1 MGSLT
6 KENPVLQLKIG
17 IPLASLGLPFRQ
29 AISKAAA
36 LGADAVEIDARREIN
51 PSELTQTGIREIRKL
66 LEDHRLRVC
75 AVTFQTRYGYQVRDE
90 LSRRVDATKQVM
102 TVAYKLGSSVVV
114 NYVGRVPESE
124 DDPDWPLL
132 VETLADIGRHGQR
145 VGAALCARTGAER
158 GEDLA
163 RLVKALPAGSLGVD
177 FDPGTLIMNGHS
189 PREALKALGPHIRH
203 VHARDAVRDVSQG
216 RGLETRLGEGA
227 ADFPELLG
235 ILEEHQYRGYL
246 TIQRDNAR
254 NAEAEIAAGV
264 EYLKKL
270 FA

>member
-1 MGSLT
+1 MRLRAGPLNLCGMSFTVMGTLK

-17 IPLASLGLPFRQ
+17 IPLARLGLPFRQ

-36 LGADAVEIDARREIN
+36 LGADAVEIDARSEIN
-51 PSELTQTGIREIRKL
+51 LLELTQTGIREIRKL

-75 AVTFQTRYGYQVRDE
+75 AVSFQTRYGYQVRDE

-102 TVAYKLGSSVVV
+102 TVAFKLGSSVVV

-124 DDPDWPLL
+124 EDPDWPLL

-145 VGAALCARTGAER
+145 VGATLCARTGAER

-163 RLVKALPAGSLGVD
+163 RLVKALPTGSLGVD

-189 PREALKALGPHIRH
+189 PREALEGVGAPRPARSRAGCGPRRVARARFGDATGRRRRRFPRTARH
-203 VHARDAVRDVSQG
+203 PGRTSVS
-216 RGLETRLGEGA
+216 GLF
-227 ADFPELLG
+227 D
-235 ILEEHQYRGYL
+235 
-246 TIQRDNAR
+246 D
-254 NAEAEIAAGV
+254 
-264 EYLKKL
+264 
-270 FA
+270 

>member
-1 MGSLT
+1 MGSLK

-17 IPLASLGLPFRQ
+17 IPLVSLGLPFRQ
-29 AISKAAA
+29 AIAKAAT
-36 LGADAVEIDARREIN
+36 LGADAVEIDARSEIN
-51 PSELTQTGIREIRKL
+51 LSELTQTGIREIRKL

-90 LSRRVDATKQVM
+90 LSRRVEATKQM
-102 TVAYKLGSSVVV
+102 LSVAYKLGAFVVV
-114 NYVGRVPESE
+114 NYVGRVPEAE

-145 VGAALCARTGAER
+145 VGATLCARTGAER

-163 RLVKALPAGSLGVD
+163 RLIKTLPAGSLGVD
-177 FDPGTLIMNGHS
+177 FDPGALIMNGHS
-189 PREALKALGPHIRH
+189 PREALTALGPHVRH

-235 ILEEHQYRGYL
+235 SLEEHQYRGYL
-246 TIQRDNAR
+246 TIERENAR
-254 NAEAEIAAGV
+254 NADVEIGAAV
-264 EYLKKL
+264 KYLRKL